1 MSLLIAPLLEPH
13 EYVTH
18 AFLQPL
24 DTHFRRAT
32 CAEVDC
38 EALLYGWQTEIDET
52 TDLGQGQ
59 AHYIRRDAGRRYTE
73 HRAETGLTV
82 FTFEAGQRCFREHQ
96 APLQR
101 PPIYLVHGGDGR
113 LNTGVIR
120 THTSG
125 ESWIE
130 DAAEQ
135 HEALAKVLEM
145 RD

>member
-1 MSLLIAPLLEPH
+1 MTSAFGPRLQPH

-18 AFLQPL
+18 AMLQPL
-24 DTHFRRAT
+24 DTHFRRAS

-38 EALLYGWQTEIDET
+38 AYHLLGWRSPIDESTEI
-52 TDLGQGQ
+52 GQRQ
-59 AHYIRRDAGRRYTE
+59 AHLIRTSGRRYTE
-73 HRAETGLTV
+73 HRAEDGLTI
-82 FTFEAGQRCFREHQ
+82 FTFEAGQQCFWPHR
-96 APLQR
+96 APLDR

-113 LNTGVIR
+113 LNTGLIR

-135 HEALAKVLEM
+135 HAALIRVLER